1 MTIIRVD
8 KIYNN
13 VELFPEFITGKE
25 ADTVLRRIKE
35 EPDYMRIRVQKEDKL
50 DSRGKITWKLNEEGD
65 FGKTKENKKI
75 DAQIKVIYVSPPKP
89 AISTFRLIVLILG
102 AYLILSGIISVAFVQ
117 SLETNTEFKNK
128 CYLYKFDGRPVR
140 LLFGNEMYWF
150 ERDGQMPEIVKLTWN
165 QQMKHV
171 LDEPEKYCVVISNDT
186 GM

>member
-65 FGKTKENKKI
+65 FGKTKRMLMI
-75 DAQIKVIYVSPPKP
+75 Q
-89 AISTFRLIVLILG
+89 
-102 AYLILSGIISVAFVQ
+102 
-117 SLETNTEFKNK
+117 
-128 CYLYKFDGRPVR
+128 
-140 LLFGNEMYWF
+140 
-150 ERDGQMPEIVKLTWN
+150 
-165 QQMKHV
+165 
-171 LDEPEKYCVVISNDT
+171 
-186 GM
+186 